1 MNILYGRGEVDT
13 TCKNKDC
20 LAWLGGNLNIK
31 LLKQSRK
38 ALRSPLPLGD
48 WVVHKQTVLKKHLLY
63 QTHKRIINYVCEHRK
78 SEEICVWQWIR
89 KQTSDICFLGI

>member
-1 MNILYGRGEVDT
+1 MQMPQ
-13 TCKNKDC
+13 
-20 LAWLGGNLNIK
+20 
-31 LLKQSRK
+31 LKG
-38 ALRSPLPLGD
+38 LPE
-48 WVVHKQTVLKKHLLY
+48 KKHLLY